1 MFSAEANR
9 VKTAPKQRK
18 REILSELF
26 EQSTPFTAK
35 DFLLMPPRMEVT
47 YEEFIIVNRYNSFFN
62 LLKQSKLHYFY
73 ACEKLTKNTYQ
84 IPVYN
89 CSRGTGEFAIR
100 CRLRETKQKNRNC
113 ARFVKRSTKILYA
126 AFFTSFF
133 KICASFHISFC
144 F

>member
-73 ACEKLTKNTYQ
+73 ACEKLTKIHIKYRYTT
-84 IPVYN
+84 VH
-89 CSRGTGEFAIR
+89 GERVNLQYVAD
-100 CRLRETKQKNRNC
+100 
-113 ARFVKRSTKILYA
+113 
-126 AFFTSFF
+126 
-133 KICASFHISFC
+133 
-144 F
+144 